1 MNQFYY
7 LRNQK
12 VILDKELTELY
23 KVTTG
28 ASETESGFLILCAHL
43 GSNISLL
50 STDNQ
55 LITRSSSFE
64 GVTWVTRPIDYLKIK
79 N

>member
-43 GSNISLL
+43 DSNLSLL
-50 STDNQ
+50 LSDNQ
-55 LITRSSSFE
+55 LITKQSSFE
-64 GVTWVTRPIDYLKIK
+64 VVT
-79 N
+79 